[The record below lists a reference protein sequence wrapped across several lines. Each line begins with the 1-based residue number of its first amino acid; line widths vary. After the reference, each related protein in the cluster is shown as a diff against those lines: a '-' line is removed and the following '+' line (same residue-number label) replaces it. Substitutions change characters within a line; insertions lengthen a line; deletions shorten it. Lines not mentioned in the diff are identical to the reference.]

1 MGKFCLEGVC
11 YASVCFGHDFK
22 FYGFAGFGGRA
33 FGSEH
38 SLKKDRFA
46 AADSNGDN
54 KVSRA
59 EFMAMANKRFTK
71 MDKNGDGVLTKD
83 EMRRRKHKGHSEH

>member
-1 MGKFCLEGVC
+1 MRLFVSALILSFMVSPVLAGGHLESERSGKN
-11 YASVCFGHDFK
+11 
-22 FYGFAGFGGRA
+22 
-33 FGSEH
+33 
-38 SLKKDRFA
+38 DRFA

-54 KVSRA
+54 KVNRA
-59 EFMAMANKRFTK
+59 EFIAMAEKRFAK

>member
-1 MGKFCLEGVC
+1 MRLFVSAMILSFMVSPVLAGGHLE
-11 YASVCFGHDFK
+11 
-22 FYGFAGFGGRA
+22 
-33 FGSEH
+33 SEH

-59 EFMAMANKRFTK
+59 EFMAMANKRFAK
-71 MDKNGDGVLTKD
+71 LDKNGDGVLTKD

>member
-1 MGKFCLEGVC
+1 MRLFVSALILSFMVSPVLAGGHLESERSGKN
-11 YASVCFGHDFK
+11 
-22 FYGFAGFGGRA
+22 
-33 FGSEH
+33 
-38 SLKKDRFA
+38 DRFA

-59 EFMAMANKRFTK
+59 EFIAMAEKRFAK
-71 MDKNGDGVLTKD
+71 MDKSGDGVLTKD

>member
-1 MGKFCLEGVC
+1 MRLFVSAMILSFLVSPVLAGGHLE
-11 YASVCFGHDFK
+11 
-22 FYGFAGFGGRA
+22 
-33 FGSEH
+33 SER
-38 SLKKDRFA
+38 SGKKDRFA

-59 EFMAMANKRFTK
+59 EFMAMADKRFAK

-83 EMRRRKHKGHSEH
+83 EMPRRKHMGHSEH